1 MFISG
6 IANFFKW
13 CWLHITRIFKN
24 VFKNFLIKIS
34 VFFVIFSFIIS
45 LFFMM
50 PALFLRVPV
59 FSYFIDTLS
68 LPLAYELEGKVI
80 LVDEEDEPIDQ
91 MVTVYIGGYSTE
103 VFSGD
108 TFILNFSSE
117 STDHVYITIEYK
129 DQSGIQTTI
138 TKKFETK
145 GNTTLKEVIKRY
157 V

>member
-6 IANFFKW
+6 VTNFFKW

-24 VFKNFLIKIS
+24 VFKNFLIKIT
-34 VFFVIFSFIIS
+34 VLFVIFSFIIS

-68 LPLAYELEGKVI
+68 LPLSYELEGKVI
-80 LVDEEDEPIDQ
+80 LVDDEDEPIDQ
-91 MVTVYIGGYSTE
+91 TITVYIGGYSTE

-108 TFILNFSSE
+108 AFILNFSSE
-117 STDHVYITIEYK
+117 STDCVYITIEYK
-129 DQSGIQTTI
+129 NQSGIQTTL
-138 TKKFETK
+138 TKRIETK
-145 GNTTLKEVIKRY
+145 GSTTLKEVIKIY